1 MQMIGK
7 TNIYIHYRSCYDF
20 NRDTKHLVLNIDYK
34 IFTEVM
40 GMTRTMVLGLLQTFG
55 QMSGY
60 EIQQKMQLSQTDKW
74 AYVKPASIYHALKK
88 MEKEGLVVLETIE
101 QTGNRS
107 KAIYNITLEGK
118 KELERLVIKSFKESS
133 VIFPA
138 KLYTALTFMN
148 ESTKEEI
155 LNALEEQKQTIQN
168 IYEEMKAGQK
178 EKENYSDI
186 PENVMMIFTNMYEQC
201 ELQLNFIKQINE
213 KLLSQKKK

>member
-1 MQMIGK
+1 
-7 TNIYIHYRSCYDF
+7 
-20 NRDTKHLVLNIDYK
+20 
-34 IFTEVM
+34 
-40 GMTRTMVLGLLQTFG
+40 MTRTMVLGLLQTFG

-155 LNALEEQKQTIQN
+155 LNALEEQKLTIQT

-178 EKENYSDI
+178 EKENFIDI
-186 PENVMMIFTNMYEQC
+186 PENVMLIFTNMYEQC

>member
-1 MQMIGK
+1 
-7 TNIYIHYRSCYDF
+7 
-20 NRDTKHLVLNIDYK
+20 
-34 IFTEVM
+34 
-40 GMTRTMVLGLLQTFG
+40 
-55 QMSGY
+55 MSGY

-101 QTGNRS
+101 QTGNRL

-118 KELERLVIKSFKESS
+118 KELERIVIKSFKESS

-155 LNALEEQKQTIQN
+155 LNALEVKKQTIQT
-168 IYEEMKAGQK
+168 IYEEMKAGQ
-178 EKENYSDI
+178 KENYSDI

-213 KLLSQKKK
+213 KLLSQRKK